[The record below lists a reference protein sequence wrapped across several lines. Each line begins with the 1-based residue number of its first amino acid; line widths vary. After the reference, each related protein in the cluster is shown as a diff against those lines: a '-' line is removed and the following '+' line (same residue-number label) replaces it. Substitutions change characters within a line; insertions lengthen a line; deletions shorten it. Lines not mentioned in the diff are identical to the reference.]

1 MADEHSGS
9 PGAPTATPGRAARPG
24 TQGNDEGSLGERAR
38 EAASEVQERAQDAVG
53 QAKEQA
59 EDVVGQAK
67 EQAREAAGQARGQLR
82 TQVDARSTEVGERAA
97 SSADDL
103 HAVGDELRKQGKDAP
118 ARIAD
123 EVADRIER
131 LGNYLERTDGETLLN
146 DLEDLA
152 RRNPWPVALGGL
164 AVGFAASRLL
174 RASSHDRHRA
184 RSGSPNGGS
193 AGALPRSTGTVRP
206 PGGPPPTRVPPVD
219 DRPGVGSAA
228 PGRATPGGA
237 ATRSAGER

>member
-9 PGAPTATPGRAARPG
+9 RGAPMAPTGRTARSGTPNDNEEG
-24 TQGNDEGSLGERAR
+24 TLEERAR
-38 EAASEVQERAQDAVG
+38 ETASEVQDQAQEA
-53 QAKEQA
+53 
-59 EDVVGQAK
+59 VGQAK
-67 EQAREAAGQARGQLR
+67 EQARETAGQVRGQLR
-82 TQVDARSTEVGERAA
+82 TQVDERSTDVGERAMT
-97 SSADDL
+97 SADDL
-103 HAVGDELRKQGKDAP
+103 HKVSDELRKQGKDAP

-131 LGNYLERTDGETLLN
+131 LGRYLERTDGETLL
-146 DLEDLA
+146 DDVEDLA

-193 AGALPRSTGTVRP
+193 AGALPQSTGTGTGTGTP
-206 PGGPPPTRVPPVD
+206 
-219 DRPGVGSAA
+219 AI
-228 PGRATPGGA
+228 PGGA
-237 ATRSAGER
+237 ATRTGGER